1 MGELY
6 GIVELYGF
14 YDIGM
19 WIHSGHE
26 SICLFLFRELPQD
39 LTISKEE
46 TQMNGFFERT
56 FKLKEHNTNVRTEIM
71 AGITTFMTMAYI
83 LVVNPNILAT
93 TGMDW
98 GAIFTATA
106 LSAAIATIT
115 MAFLANYPVA
125 LASGMGLNAFFA
137 IVAAQYSWQIALT
150 AILIEGIIF
159 VILSFF
165 KFREAIVNGIPE
177 NLKYAITVGIGLFI
191 ALIGLQNAGIVVPN
205 EGTMIGLGNLTDI
218 TVVLALIGL
227 LATVYMTHKGV
238 KGALLWGILGTYVLG
253 IICQLTGLYAVDS
266 EIGRF
271 DLLPSWQL
279 ISLPPSVSST
289 FLKFDFAGAFKLG
302 FDFFVIMFS
311 FLFVDIFDTV
321 GTLIGVASK
330 GNLLDKDGKLPKA
343 KEALLADAVGTVSG
357 ACLGTSTVTSFVES
371 ASGVAEG
378 GRTGLTALTTG
389 VLFLVALIFA
399 PIFTAIPSFATA
411 PILVV
416 VGLFMVT
423 SITKIDFSDFTEGLP
438 AFLAIIMMP
447 FTSSIAEGIVFGILS
462 WVILKV
468 ATGKAKKVQPLMY
481 ILAALFILKI
491 VL

>member
-1 MGELY
+1 
-6 GIVELYGF
+6 
-14 YDIGM
+14 
-19 WIHSGHE
+19 
-26 SICLFLFRELPQD
+26 
-39 LTISKEE
+39 
-46 TQMNGFFERT
+46 MNGFFERT

-83 LVVNPNILAT
+83 LVVNPNILSSA
-93 TGMDW
+93 GMDR

-106 LSAAIATIT
+106 LSAAIATIA

-137 IVAAQYSWQIALT
+137 IVASRYSWEIALT
-150 AILIEGIIF
+150 AILVEGIIF
-159 VILSFF
+159 ILLSLVN
-165 KFREAIVNGIPE
+165 FREAIVNGMPE

-191 ALIGLQNAGIVVPN
+191 AFIGLQNAGIVVAG
-205 EGTMIGLGNLTDI
+205 EVGDLKSI
-218 TVVLALIGL
+218 TVILSLVGL
-227 LATVYMTHKGV
+227 LGTIYLTHKGV

-253 IICQLTGLYAVDS
+253 IICQLIGLYTVDPDA
-266 EIGRF
+266 GRF
-271 DLLPSWQL
+271 DLIPSLQL
-279 ISLPPSVSST
+279 ISLPPSVAPT
-289 FLKFDFAGAFKLG
+289 FYKFDFAGAFKLG
-302 FDFFVIMFS
+302 FEFFVIMFS

-330 GNLLDKDGKLPKA
+330 GNLLDKDGKLPRA
-343 KEALLADAVGTVSG
+343 KEALLADAIGTVAG
-357 ACLGTSTVTSFVES
+357 AFLGTSTVTSYVES

-389 VLFLVALIFA
+389 VLFIVALIFA

-411 PILVV
+411 PALVV

-468 ATGKAKKVQPLMY
+468 LSGNAKKVQPLMY
-481 ILAALFILKI
+481 VLAVLFIFKI
-491 VL
+491 AL

>member
-1 MGELY
+1 
-6 GIVELYGF
+6 
-14 YDIGM
+14 
-19 WIHSGHE
+19 
-26 SICLFLFRELPQD
+26 
-39 LTISKEE
+39 
-46 TQMNGFFERT
+46 MNGFLDRT
-56 FKLKEHNTNVRTEIM
+56 FKLKEHKTDVKTEIM

-83 LVVNPNILAT
+83 LIVNPNILSA
-93 TGMDW
+93 TGMDK

-106 LSAAIATIT
+106 LSAAIATIV
-115 MAFLANYPVA
+115 MAFLANYPIG
-125 LASGMGLNAFFA
+125 LASGMGLNAFFVVIA
-137 IVAAQYSWQIALT
+137 GIYSWEIALT

-159 VILSFF
+159 IILSFF

-191 ALIGLQNAGIVVPN
+191 ALIGLKNANIIVPN
-205 EGTMIGLGNLTDI
+205 EGTIIGLGNLKSI
-218 TVVLALIGL
+218 TVILSLIGL
-227 LATVYMTHKGV
+227 LGTIYMTHKGV

-253 IICQLTGLYAVDS
+253 IICQLTGLYVINPDQ
-266 EIGRF
+266 GMF
-271 DLLPSWQL
+271 DLIPSWKM
-279 ISLPPSVSST
+279 ISLPPSLSST
-289 FLKFDFAGAFKLG
+289 FMKFDFQGSFQLG
-302 FDFFVIMFS
+302 LDFVVILFS

-330 GNLLDKDGKLPKA
+330 GNLLDKEGKLPKA
-343 KEALLADAVGTVSG
+343 KEALLADAIGTVAG

-389 VLFLVALIFA
+389 ILFAVALIFA
-399 PIFTAIPSFATA
+399 PIFTTIPSFATA

-423 SITKIDFSDFTEGLP
+423 AISKIDFTDYTEGLP

-447 FTSSIAEGIVFGILS
+447 FTGSIADGIMFGMLS
-462 WVILKV
+462 WVILKLF
-468 ATGKAKKVQPLMY
+468 TGQVKKINPLMY
-481 ILAALFILKI
+481 ILAVLFILKI

>member
-1 MGELY
+1 
-6 GIVELYGF
+6 
-14 YDIGM
+14 
-19 WIHSGHE
+19 
-26 SICLFLFRELPQD
+26 
-39 LTISKEE
+39 
-46 TQMNGFFERT
+46 MNGFFERT

-83 LVVNPNILAT
+83 LVVNPNILSSA
-93 TGMDW
+93 GMDR
-98 GAIFTATA
+98 GAVFTATA
-106 LSAAIATIT
+106 LSAAIATIA

-137 IVAAQYSWQIALT
+137 IVASQYSWEIALV

-159 VILSFF
+159 ILLSFF
-165 KFREAIVNGIPE
+165 RFREAIVNGMPE

-205 EGTMIGLGNLTDI
+205 EGTMIGLGDLTDI
-218 TVVLALIGL
+218 TVILSLIGL
-227 LATVYMTHKGV
+227 IAIVYMTHKGV
-238 KGALLWGILGTYVLG
+238 KGALLWGILGTYILG
-253 IICQLTGLYAVDS
+253 IICQLTGLYTVDPDA
-266 EIGRF
+266 GRF
-271 DLLPSWQL
+271 DLIPSLQL
-279 ISLPPSVSST
+279 ISLPPSVAPT
-289 FLKFDFAGAFKLG
+289 FFKFDFAGAFKLG
-302 FDFFVIMFS
+302 FEFFVIMFS

-330 GNLLDKDGKLPKA
+330 GNLLDEDGKLPRA
-343 KEALLADAVGTVSG
+343 KEALLADAIGTVAG
-357 ACLGTSTVTSFVES
+357 AFLGTSTVTSYVES

-389 VLFLVALIFA
+389 VLFVVALIFA

-411 PILVV
+411 PALVV

-423 SITKIDFSDFTEGLP
+423 AITKIDFNDFTEGLP

-468 ATGKAKKVQPLMY
+468 LSGNAKKVQPLMY
-481 ILAALFILKI
+481 VLAVLFIFKI
-491 VL
+491 AL

>member
-1 MGELY
+1 MNLFAY
-6 GIVELYGF
+6 FTSF
-14 YDIGM
+14 YMIN
-19 WIHSGHE
+19 
-26 SICLFLFRELPQD
+26 FFD
-39 LTISKEE
+39 LTIKKEE

-83 LVVNPNILAT
+83 LVVNPNILSSA
-93 TGMDW
+93 GMDR
-98 GAIFTATA
+98 GAVFTATA
-106 LSAAIATIT
+106 VSAAIATIA

-137 IVAAQYSWQIALT
+137 IVASRYSWEIALV

-159 VILSFF
+159 ILLSFF
-165 KFREAIVNGIPE
+165 RFREAIVNGMPE

-191 ALIGLQNAGIVVPN
+191 AFIGLQNAGIVVAG
-205 EGTMIGLGNLTDI
+205 EVGDLKSI
-218 TVVLALIGL
+218 TVILSLVGL
-227 LATVYMTHKGV
+227 LGTIYLTHKGV

-253 IICQLTGLYAVDS
+253 IICQLIGLYTVDPDA
-266 EIGRF
+266 GRF
-271 DLLPSWQL
+271 DLIPSLQL
-279 ISLPPSVSST
+279 ISLPPSVAPT
-289 FLKFDFAGAFKLG
+289 FFKFDFAGAFKLG
-302 FDFFVIMFS
+302 FEFFVIMFS

-330 GNLLDKDGKLPKA
+330 GNLLDKDGNLPRA
-343 KEALLADAVGTVSG
+343 KEALLADAIGTVAG
-357 ACLGTSTVTSFVES
+357 AFLGTSTVTSYVES

-389 VLFLVALIFA
+389 VLFIVALIFA

-411 PILVV
+411 PALVV

-468 ATGKAKKVQPLMY
+468 LSGNAKKVQPLMY
-481 ILAALFILKI
+481 VLAVLFIFKI
-491 VL
+491 AL